1 MLEAVLIFSRPAAER
16 WRSCKTCLCQA
27 GFVDQKE
34 DCRTQWSR
42 YLGQRRQW
50 ALPFIQ
56 MLDIADEIVR
66 DFRTTQN
73 SGQASLDI
81 SAYDS
86 PEATARLHDSVRALS
101 GYSAQAKPTQFHCF
115 LDRLAQSG
123 RLLRHFT
130 QNIDCIERNLSC
142 LWEKTVQLHGRI
154 DQAKCHLCSWNG
166 ALVPQ
171 WFCGPGLQSCP
182 RCEQVA
188 IDREQAGKRRRIVGG
203 LRPNVVL
210 YGEEN
215 PAGNT
220 IGKIAERDL
229 RTGSQATERSLRLHL
244 FRLHLF
250 RLRLLRLHLLRLHL
264 LHGCLSS
271 GVQPRRANFD
281 EQGDSVQ
288 AN

>member
-1 MLEAVLIFSRPAAER
+1 M
-16 WRSCKTCLCQA
+16 
-27 GFVDQKE
+27 DQKE